1 MLKVFPKVIDMHRIP
16 PSRIVGDP
24 LDSHWHI
31 EAIISGMRQ
40 RLAAGWTVDQT
51 LSDLERLGAE
61 PSDLYFC
68 LEAVK
73 ILKVDKEGATS
84 F

>member
-1 MLKVFPKVIDMHRIP
+1 MIDMHRIP

-24 LDSHWHI
+24 PDSHWHI

-40 RLAAGWTVDQT
+40 RLAAGWTVEQA
-51 LSDLERLGAE
+51 LSELEKLGANPCE
-61 PSDLYFC
+61 LYFC

-84 F
+84 L